1 MTKDAAGYSNAVIYT
16 HGLSVM
22 MIWDNYRLPKETACR
37 MIFDMGMKLLLDIG
51 IDVSDRKWGKK

>member
-1 MTKDAAGYSNAVIYT
+1 
-16 HGLSVM
+16 M